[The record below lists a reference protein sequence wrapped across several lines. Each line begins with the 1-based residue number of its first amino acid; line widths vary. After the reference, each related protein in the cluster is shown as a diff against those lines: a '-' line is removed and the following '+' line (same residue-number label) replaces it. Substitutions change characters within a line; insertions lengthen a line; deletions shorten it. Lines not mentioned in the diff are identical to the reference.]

1 MKILIVDDHPVVREG
16 VRRILEEQV
25 PGADVAG
32 AATGQ
37 EALARLAEN
46 GWEAVL
52 LDISLGSESGID
64 LLADIK
70 ALCPSVP
77 VLVLTMH
84 SEEQYARR
92 VLKSGASGYVTKDTS
107 RAVLVDALR
116 TVVEGRTYISPAL
129 AERLAADVRSS
140 AAGIAHDALSPREF
154 QVMRLLGSGRTV
166 TQIAEQLRLSD
177 KTVSTYRSRV
187 LEKLGLTTSAEL
199 IRYALENKLIE

>member
-129 AERLAADVRSS
+129 AERLASDVRSS
-140 AAGIAHDALSPREF
+140 AAGIGHDALSPREF

>member
-129 AERLAADVRSS
+129 AERLVRGLG
-140 AAGIAHDALSPREF
+140 APRE
-154 QVMRLLGSGRTV
+154 QPRARRE
-166 TQIAEQLRLSD
+166 AR
-177 KTVSTYRSRV
+177 
-187 LEKLGLTTSAEL
+187 
-199 IRYALENKLIE
+199 

>member
-129 AERLAADVRSS
+129 AERLASDVRSS

>member
-116 TVVEGRTYISPAL
+116 TVVAGRTYISPAL
-129 AERLAADVRSS
+129 AERLASDLRSTT
-140 AAGIAHDALSPREF
+140 AGIAHDALSPREF

-199 IRYALENKLIE
+199 IRYALEKKLIE